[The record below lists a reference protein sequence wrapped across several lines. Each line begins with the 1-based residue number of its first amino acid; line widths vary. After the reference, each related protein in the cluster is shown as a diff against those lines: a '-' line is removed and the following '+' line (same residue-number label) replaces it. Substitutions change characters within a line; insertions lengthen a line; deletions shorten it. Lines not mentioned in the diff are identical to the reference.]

1 MRRNLAV
8 LAALV
13 IALAPIFVLAANW
26 FPVGYAY
33 YDDLSTSK
41 TLASTPTGGVTL
53 PSTAVHATFTVVA
66 ASAPVCFSWAGGTAT
81 TNHECYAAGEHF
93 KISESRTLLTK
104 VSFIQGSA
112 GAKLR
117 VTYFSN

>member
-8 LAALV
+8 LIALV

-41 TLASTPTGGVTL
+41 TLATTPTGGVAL
-53 PSTAVHATFTVVA
+53 PATAVHATFTVLA
-66 ASAPVCFSWAGGTAT
+66 GSAPVCFSWAGGTAT
-81 TNHECYAAGEHF
+81 ANHECYAAGEHF
-93 KISESRTLLTK
+93 SVTESRTLLTK